1 MKNISVEL
9 KDHLAEDVTTLVTCW
24 KVIREDGEILGFT
37 DNVFDLI
44 VDTVT
49 YKAATGYTPS
59 NIKSS
64 ENLAV
69 DNVDLMGLLSSS
81 EISER
86 DLIAGVYDYAEVF
99 IFMVNYEDLTMGI
112 LKLQRGR
119 LGEITIH
126 ENHFSVEMRSLTQQ
140 LQQTVGEV
148 YSTSCRAD
156 LGDARCKVELDPG
169 QWTATTVYAL
179 GDIRKATSYDERRY
193 VVTDVTGASTSGATE
208 PTWGTTIGATTND
221 SEVTWTAYETY
232 TFEGAYILSTG
243 KYNVPSRP
251 TETDYFVG
259 GLLTFTS
266 GDNSGISREVKTD
279 TDGDIVVV
287 LPFPFEAA
295 DADTFVV
302 YAGCNKRVEDCKS
315 FSTENGLRG
324 NIYNMRAEPYI
335 PGIDEISKFGGQ

>member
-1 MKNISVEL
+1 MKTISTEL
-9 KDHLAEDVTTLVTCW
+9 KTHLAGSTTTLATCW
-24 KVIREDGEILGFT
+24 KIVRQDGLVMGFT
-37 DNVFDLI
+37 DNAFDLT
-44 VDTVT
+44 VDAVD

-64 ENLAV
+64 ENLSV

-86 DLIAGVYDYAEVF
+86 DLIAGVYDYAEVY

-126 ENHFSVEMRSLTQQ
+126 DNHFSVEMRSLTQQ

-156 LGDARCKVELDPG
+156 LGDSRCKVTLDPDV
-169 QWTATTVYAL
+169 WTIDTVYAV
-179 GDIRKATSYDERRY
+179 GDIRKASVYDERRY
-193 VVTDVTGASTSGATE
+193 IVSEITGANTGGSSEPIWDVTIGN
-208 PTWGTTIGATTND
+208 PTIDN
-221 SEVTWTAYETY
+221 EVTWIAYASYLHEGSYLSAGGTLTVPARPAET
-232 TFEGAYILSTG
+232 
-243 KYNVPSRP
+243 N
-251 TETDYFVG
+251 YFAG

-266 GDNSGISREVKTD
+266 GDNSGISREVKSD
-279 TDGDIVVV
+279 IDGDIVVV
-287 LPFPFEAA
+287 LAFPFEYV
-295 DADTFVV
+295 DGDTFEV
-302 YAGCNKRVEDCKS
+302 YAGCQKRVEDCNT
-315 FSTENGLRG
+315 FSPENGTRG